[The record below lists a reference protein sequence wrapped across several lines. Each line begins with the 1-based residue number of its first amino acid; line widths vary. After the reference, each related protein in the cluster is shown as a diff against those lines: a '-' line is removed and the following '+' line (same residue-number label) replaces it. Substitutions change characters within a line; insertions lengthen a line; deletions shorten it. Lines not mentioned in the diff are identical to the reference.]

1 MFDLLLQ
8 PTLKIAKQMAAEGTG
23 IFKPLYWVFG
33 KFMELLLS
41 VMNNE
46 YFVAIIVFTVITRL
60 VLLPLN
66 IHQQKSTA
74 KNARLQPKIQKIQKK
89 YPDPKDRMKVNEET
103 QELYSREGHN
113 PMSMGC
119 GPMIFQMIFLMG
131 IVGVIYYPLSYIF
144 GISFSDSSVKQAIT
158 EYLRNTLGYTG
169 NYLQLGI
176 LENWA
181 ANRDA
186 FISQWPQLFTAE
198 KAAMIDSFREG
209 MYIGNMDMTV
219 LPSWKNSVVLIPIMS
234 LVTSIGSSVV
244 SMLIQKKNNPAA
256 AQQMG
261 SMMAMMLM
269 MPLFSFWIA
278 FKLPA
283 AVGFYWT
290 ISNVVAI
297 LQQLFL
303 AKFFPPKKSQ
313 ARDMIENTIQRRA
326 REKNIKKTKA
336 Q

>member
-1 MFDLLLQ
+1 
-8 PTLKIAKQMAAEGTG
+8 
-23 IFKPLYWVFG
+23 
-33 KFMELLLS
+33 
-41 VMNNE
+41 
-46 YFVAIIVFTVITRL
+46 
-60 VLLPLN
+60 
-66 IHQQKSTA
+66 
-74 KNARLQPKIQKIQKK
+74 
-89 YPDPKDRMKVNEET
+89 MKVNEET

-131 IVGVIYYPLSYIF
+131 IVGVIYYPLSYIL

-219 LPSWKNSVVLIPIMS
+219 LPSWKSSVVLIPIMS

-244 SMLIQKKNNPAA
+244 SMIIQKKNNPAA

-283 AVGFYWT
+283 ALVFIGPYPMLLRFC
-290 ISNVVAI
+290 SSCFLPSFSRRKRVRPAI
-297 LQQLFL
+297 
-303 AKFFPPKKSQ
+303 
-313 ARDMIENTIQRRA
+313 
-326 REKNIKKTKA
+326 
-336 Q
+336 

>member
-1 MFDLLLQ
+1 M
-8 PTLKIAKQMAAEGTG
+8 
-23 IFKPLYWVFG
+23 
-33 KFMELLLS
+33 
-41 VMNNE
+41 MNNE
-46 YFVAIIVFTVITRL
+46 YFIAIIVFTVLTRL

-66 IHQQKSTA
+66 IRQQKSTA
-74 KNARLQPKIQKIQKK
+74 KNTRLQPKIQKIQKK
-89 YPDPKDRMKVNEET
+89 YPDPKDRMKVNQET
-103 QELYSREGHN
+103 QDLYAREGHN

-119 GPMIFQMIFLMG
+119 GPMVFQMIFLMG
-131 IVGVIYYPLSYIF
+131 IVGVIYYPLSYIL
-144 GISFSDSSVKQAIT
+144 GINFTDASVKQAIG
-158 EYLRNTLGYTG
+158 EYLKNTLDYSG

-186 FISQWPQLFTAE
+186 FISQWPELFTAD
-198 KAAMIDSFREG
+198 KAAAIDSFREG

-219 LPSWKNSVVLIPIMS
+219 LPSWKSSVVLIPILS
-234 LVTSIGSSVV
+234 LLTSLGSSVV

-261 SMMAMMLM
+261 SMMMMMLM
-269 MPLFSFWIA
+269 MPLFSFFIA

-290 ISNVVAI
+290 VSNVVAI

-326 REKNIKKTKA
+326 REQSIKRTKA

>member
-1 MFDLLLQ
+1 
-8 PTLKIAKQMAAEGTG
+8 
-23 IFKPLYWVFG
+23 
-33 KFMELLLS
+33 
-41 VMNNE
+41 
-46 YFVAIIVFTVITRL
+46 
-60 VLLPLN
+60 
-66 IHQQKSTA
+66 
-74 KNARLQPKIQKIQKK
+74 
-89 YPDPKDRMKVNEET
+89 
-103 QELYSREGHN
+103 
-113 PMSMGC
+113 
-119 GPMIFQMIFLMG
+119 
-131 IVGVIYYPLSYIF
+131 
-144 GISFSDSSVKQAIT
+144 
-158 EYLRNTLGYTG
+158 
-169 NYLQLGI
+169 
-176 LENWA
+176 
-181 ANRDA
+181 
-186 FISQWPQLFTAE
+186 
-198 KAAMIDSFREG
+198 
-209 MYIGNMDMTV
+209 
-219 LPSWKNSVVLIPIMS
+219 
-234 LVTSIGSSVV
+234 
-244 SMLIQKKNNPAA
+244 MLIQKKNNPAA

>member
-1 MFDLLLQ
+1 
-8 PTLKIAKQMAAEGTG
+8 
-23 IFKPLYWVFG
+23 
-33 KFMELLLS
+33 
-41 VMNNE
+41 
-46 YFVAIIVFTVITRL
+46 
-60 VLLPLN
+60 
-66 IHQQKSTA
+66 
-74 KNARLQPKIQKIQKK
+74 
-89 YPDPKDRMKVNEET
+89 MKVNEET

-131 IVGVIYYPLSYIF
+131 IVGVIYYPLSYIL

>member
-1 MFDLLLQ
+1 MFDLLLH
-8 PTLKIAKQMAAEGTG
+8 PAPIIAKQMAAEGTG

-46 YFVAIIVFTVITRL
+46 YFVAIIVFTVLTRL

-66 IHQQKSTA
+66 IRQQRSTA

-89 YPDPKDRMKVNEET
+89 YPDPKDRMKVQEET
-103 QELYSREGHN
+103 QALYAREGHN

-119 GPMIFQMIFLMG
+119 GPMAFQMIFLMG
-131 IVGVIYYPLSYIF
+131 IVGVIYYPLSYIL
-144 GISFSDSSVKQAIT
+144 GISFADETVRSGIESFLKD
-158 EYLRNTLGYTG
+158 TLGYTG

-181 ANRDA
+181 ANRDV
-186 FISQWPQLFTAE
+186 FISQWPEIFTAE
-198 KAAMIDSFREG
+198 KASVIDSFRDG
-209 MYIGNMDMTV
+209 MYIGTMDMTV
-219 LPSWKNSVVLIPIMS
+219 LPSWKSSVVLIPIMS
-234 LVTSIGSSVV
+234 LITSIGSTVV

-261 SMMAMMLM
+261 SMMAMMLI
-269 MPLFSFWIA
+269 MPLFSFYIA

-297 LQQLFL
+297 LQQLFI
-303 AKFFPPKKSQ
+303 AKFFPPKRSQ
-313 ARDMIENTIQRRA
+313 ARDMVENTIQRRA
-326 REKNIKKTKA
+326 REQSIKRTKA

>member
-1 MFDLLLQ
+1 MFNLLLQ
-8 PTLKIAKQMAAEGTG
+8 PALKAGSMMGEGNG

-41 VMNNE
+41 MMNNE
-46 YFVAIIVFTVITRL
+46 YFIAIIVFTVLTRL

-66 IHQQKSTA
+66 IRQQKSTA
-74 KNARLQPKIQKIQKK
+74 KNTRLQPKIQKIQKK
-89 YPDPKDRMKVNEET
+89 YPDPKDRMKVNQET
-103 QELYSREGHN
+103 QDLYAREGHN

-119 GPMIFQMIFLMG
+119 GPMVFQMIFLMG
-131 IVGVIYYPLSYIF
+131 IVGVIYYPLSYILEINF
-144 GISFSDSSVKQAIT
+144 TDASVKQAIG
-158 EYLRNTLGYTG
+158 EYLKNTLDYSG

-186 FISQWPQLFTAE
+186 FISQWPELFTAD
-198 KAAMIDSFREG
+198 KAAAIDSFREG

-219 LPSWKNSVVLIPIMS
+219 LPSWKSSVVLIPILS
-234 LVTSIGSSVV
+234 LLTSLGSSVV

-261 SMMAMMLM
+261 SMMMMMLM
-269 MPLFSFWIA
+269 MPLFSFFIA

-290 ISNVVAI
+290 VSNVVAI

-326 REKNIKKTKA
+326 REQSIKRTKA

>member
-1 MFDLLLQ
+1 
-8 PTLKIAKQMAAEGTG
+8 
-23 IFKPLYWVFG
+23 
-33 KFMELLLS
+33 
-41 VMNNE
+41 
-46 YFVAIIVFTVITRL
+46 
-60 VLLPLN
+60 
-66 IHQQKSTA
+66 
-74 KNARLQPKIQKIQKK
+74 
-89 YPDPKDRMKVNEET
+89 
-103 QELYSREGHN
+103 
-113 PMSMGC
+113 
-119 GPMIFQMIFLMG
+119 
-131 IVGVIYYPLSYIF
+131 
-144 GISFSDSSVKQAIT
+144 
-158 EYLRNTLGYTG
+158 
-169 NYLQLGI
+169 
-176 LENWA
+176 
-181 ANRDA
+181 
-186 FISQWPQLFTAE
+186 
-198 KAAMIDSFREG
+198 
-209 MYIGNMDMTV
+209 MDMTV